1 MFFGCGNSPTLLNV
15 AGKKKV
21 VNDITELI
29 QDSGLQTNIGMKA
42 VNINSGETLYEWNS
56 QALFN
61 PASNNKLYT
70 CVATITLLDSTFA
83 FNTRVYLDSSSIYL
97 VGGGDPD
104 LRIEHL
110 EEMAQ
115 VTSDSIK
122 LFLGRDYYF
131 VNNRKYMRTVDLRK
145 TIDYLIL
152 DDSIVD
158 DIPFGQGWMWDE
170 GHWWYAAPIG
180 GLSVN
185 DNCIDFYVKPGKLGN
200 ACQIDYYPKTSYI
213 TFENNSTTVNDTIDF
228 QKLKIDRNW
237 ISKKNNFTIT
247 GELMD
252 TTAIDTLYRNIYDPS
267 LFTATIFKELLVKNG
282 IKVRHLSKEPQ
293 DLTIYENLAT
303 HLSDPLIVSAK
314 NLMNESDNLTA
325 ELFVKSMGAMDTLPG
340 TWNAGI
346 DSIKSF
352 LSSEVKID
360 TSQIKLADGSGVS
373 RYTLTSSD
381 QLISLL
387 TWVYNSEYKDDF
399 ISTLP
404 GGGWPKSTLEKRLID
419 EGGKVRAKTGGLSG
433 VTNLAGYIE
442 SPKHGR
448 VVFSILMNGYVGSS
462 SKYRHVQNQI
472 VKTIIY
478 D

>member
-1 MFFGCGNSPTLLNV
+1 MKYTYCVLINKHIAIVLFITFLSCAPPRVLFNIKGNPTLIRKINTIIESAGIDINMGIKIVSLNDN
-15 AGKKKV
+15 K
-21 VNDITELI
+21 I
-29 QDSGLQTNIGMKA
+29 
-42 VNINSGETLYEWNS
+42 LYAYNS
-56 QALFN
+56 QKLLM
-61 PASNNKLYT
+61 PASTNKLYT
-70 CVATITLLDSTFA
+70 LAAALHHLKKNYQFQTKILIR
-83 FNTRVYLDSSSIYL
+83 NNNL
-97 VGGGDPD
+97 VLKGGGDPD
-104 LRIEHL
+104 LKIVQL
-110 EEMAQ
+110 DSLANIISKNISKIDTLFIDDTMI
-115 VTSDSIK
+115 DSINY
-122 LFLGRDYYF
+122 GE
-131 VNNRKYMRTVDLRK
+131 
-145 TIDYLIL
+145 
-152 DDSIVD
+152 
-158 DIPFGQGWMWDE
+158 GWMWDE

-237 ISKKNNFTIT
+237 ISEKNNFTIT